1 LTAPFISVSKLPSSN
16 MSAFTSTTN
25 YPTPSQSSL
34 LSQYVGQHI
43 RDLPTPAVIL
53 DRSKIK
59 KHCAAMLSVCSA
71 LGVGFRPHIKTHKT
85 LELAK
90 LQVGE
95 EGPANFIVSTV
106 VEAEGL
112 SGFVGECQR
121 GGREGSVSEFSYT
134 ILHIHYL
141 RRRGRRMCWINNI

>member
-1 LTAPFISVSKLPSSN
+1 
-16 MSAFTSTTN
+16 
-25 YPTPSQSSL
+25 
-34 LSQYVGQHI
+34 
-43 RDLPTPAVIL
+43 
-53 DRSKIK
+53 
-59 KHCAAMLSVCSA
+59 MLSVCSA

-121 GGREGSVSEFSYT
+121 GGREGSVSERFLY
-134 ILHIHYL
+134 HITYPL
-141 RRRGRRMCWINNI
+141 LEKKGKEDVLD